1 MKVVYHNHYAEV
13 YSSDPASVPGR
24 MESILDELRGD
35 FQFVTPEA
43 ASEEDLRL
51 VHGDGHMERAKRL
64 GLAYQ
69 VALLAA
75 GGAIKAAKLA
85 IEGDA
90 AFGLI
95 RPPGH
100 HASRDSSWG
109 FCCFNNVLSLDW
121 RKRYVIFFSFVKC
134 VVSILESVHHLSENR
149 PVSATESF
157 VRLHNRV
164 VDDNSHFGNQKICI
178 EDESIVVQSHCFFFF
193 SGFV

>member
-1 MKVVYHNHYAEV
+1 MKVVYHNGTPDVYA
-13 YSSDPASVPGR
+13 SDPASKPGR
-24 MESILDELRGD
+24 MESILDELRDD

-43 ASEEDLRL
+43 ASEEDLGL
-51 VHGDGHMERAKRL
+51 VHRNGHIERVKRL

-69 VALLAA
+69 VALLAG

-85 IEGDA
+85 IEEDA

-121 RKRYVIFFSFVKC
+121 RKRYVVFFSFVKC
-134 VVSILESVHHLSENR
+134 VVSILESVRHLSENGS
-149 PVSATESF
+149 VSATQSF
-157 VRLHNRV
+157 VRLHNIV
-164 VDDNSHFGNQKICI
+164 VDDNSHFGNQGNL
-178 EDESIVVQSHCFFFF
+178 H
-193 SGFV
+193 